1 MYTDKVDE
9 DWCDNTNRTLP
20 SDLIQ
25 DGNTAFTPSDISQPE
40 VFTESGEEESDVSG
54 ENRTNTENDENTKDD
69 NNNSGAIATVPA
81 FILLISVVILAG
93 LLQ

>member
-1 MYTDKVDE
+1 MYYNIMYIDKVDE

-40 VFTESGEEESDVSG
+40 VFTESAHLFLIDLTLLVIS
-54 ENRTNTENDENTKDD
+54 
-69 NNNSGAIATVPA
+69 
-81 FILLISVVILAG
+81 LLIAVLSL
-93 LLQ
+93 